1 VLSGW
6 QLATLVSPVFVYLL
20 LTKVSGINL
29 LDDIAKE
36 RWGSD
41 SEYLA
46 YTERTSKLILLPP
59 KK

>member
-1 VLSGW
+1 
-6 QLATLVSPVFVYLL
+6 
-20 LTKVSGINL
+20 